1 MSGPNSPNAITARRR
16 SKGTRRS
23 VRIADRLAQSLIALG
38 GLGTILAVSMVC
50 VFLVWVVVPLFSSE
64 SISQSRT
71 ISTSAGDNDATPIHQ
86 VTNEYLNIGWTVWS
100 DGTLRSYRLD
110 NGQQLT
116 TKNLAS
122 GNRRLTAWAFT
133 DDGGIA
139 LGFDDGSV
147 QLGRAQFTT
156 EFVLG
161 DDITD
166 GLRKLKAG
174 EITSFRSG
182 MIQKTPE
189 NQFRLQELSIE
200 LEEPITVKQGVPVHL
215 IDLSV
220 PHRSSDGEATLTGG
234 SEILA
239 VLTQDGELR
248 IATVRRTKN
257 ILTGTVKTR
266 LREGTVQIDD
276 KDQASLPVR
285 LKLAGLGDS
294 VCLVWNDGRLIRFD
308 TRKTTAPIFAEELDV
323 VPGDA
328 TLTSLEFLIGKSS
341 LVVGD
346 SNGKVSVWFRVKPD
360 DAKTPDGAVLV
371 KGHEL
376 PGGTS
381 AVTALAASNRSRMLA
396 AGFENGDVS
405 LYHVTSE
412 QNLASSRIESG
423 SPIRLLTLAPKDDA
437 LLGLTD
443 EGSALWQVDAPH
455 PESTLS
461 SIFTPVWYEGY
472 ESSKDVWQS
481 SSGTDDFEP
490 KYGIYPLVFGTLKAT
505 LYSMLFGAPLALLAA
520 IYTSEFLKPQAR
532 ARVKP
537 TIEIMASLPSVVLGF
552 LAALF
557 FAPLVED
564 VVPQMLTSLATV
576 PFAVLTGAYLWQLIP
591 HSTALRIQWLR
602 LPLVFVSMC
611 GGIGLACVAGPL
623 TETWLFAGDIKAW
636 LDGQVG
642 TGTGGWMIL
651 VMPLSIVTV
660 FTLSNSVITPAVRRM
675 VGVSRTQFV
684 LIDLGRFLATC
695 VLTIVFAWTISASLS
710 SLAWDPRGSFV
721 DTYIQRNALVV
732 GFIMG
737 FAIIPI
743 IYTISDDALAS
754 VPESLR
760 AGSLGAGA
768 TQWQTATR
776 IIIPTA
782 MSGLFSAMMVGL
794 GRAVGETMI
803 VLMAAGNTP
812 VMDWNIFNGFRTL
825 SANIAVEL
833 PEAVRDST
841 HYRMLYL
848 AALVLFILT
857 FCLNTVAEIIRLRFR
872 KKAFQL

>member
-1 MSGPNSPNAITARRR
+1 MNNPESPNSVTARRR

-23 VRIADRLAQSLIALG
+23 VRIADRLAKALIALG

-64 SISQSRT
+64 SLSESRA
-71 ISTSAGDNDATPIHQ
+71 ISTRPADGGVQPIHQ
-86 VTNEYLNIGWTVWS
+86 VTNEYLNIGWTAWS

-110 NGQQLT
+110 SGAELTSKQLVSDGR
-116 TKNLAS
+116 K
-122 GNRRLTAWAFT
+122 LTAWAFT
-133 DDGGIA
+133 QDGGIA

-156 EFVLG
+156 DFVLG

-166 GLRKLKAG
+166 DLRKLDVG
-174 EITSFRSG
+174 EIASFRSG

-189 NQFRLQELSIE
+189 NQFRLQELSVE
-200 LEEPITVKQGVPVHL
+200 LQDPITVKQDVPIHL
-215 IDLSV
+215 IDLSI
-220 PHRSSDGEATLTGG
+220 PHRADGGASLTGG

-239 VLTQDGELR
+239 VLTQDGDLR
-248 IATVRRTKN
+248 IATVRRTRN
-257 ILTGTVKTR
+257 ILTGEVKTR
-266 LREGTVQIDD
+266 LKEGKVQIAPGDD
-276 KDQASLPVR
+276 RPLPTW

-294 VCLVWNDGRLIRFD
+294 VCLAWEDGRLLRYD
-308 TRKTTAPIFAEELDV
+308 TRKTTEPVFAEELDV
-323 VPGDA
+323 VDDGA
-328 TLTSLEFLIGKSS
+328 ALTSLQFLIGKSS
-341 LVVGD
+341 LVVGN
-346 SNGKVSVWFRVKPD
+346 SKGEVSVWFRIKPD

-376 PGGTS
+376 PGGDS
-381 AVTALAASNRSRMLA
+381 AVTALGASGRSRLLA
-396 AGFENGDVS
+396 AGFDSGEVS

-412 QNLASSRIESG
+412 QKLVSSKVESAT
-423 SPIRLLTLAPKDDA
+423 PVRLLALAPKDDA

-443 EGSALWQVDAPH
+443 KGSALWHVDAPH

-472 ESSKDVWQS
+472 ESSEDVWQS

-490 KYGIYPLVFGTLKAT
+490 KYGLYPLVFGTLKAT

-520 IYTSEFLKPQAR
+520 IYTSEFLKPQVR
-532 ARVKP
+532 SRVKP

-564 VVPQMLTSLATV
+564 VVPQMLTSLVSV
-576 PFAVLTGAYLWQLIP
+576 PFAILLGAYLWQLIP
-591 HSTALRIQWLR
+591 HSTALKIQWLR

-611 GGIGLACVAGPL
+611 VGIGLACVTGAF
-623 TETWLFAGDIKAW
+623 TEAWLFAGDIKAW
-636 LDGQVG
+636 LDGQIG
-642 TGTGGWMIL
+642 SGTGGWMIL
-651 VMPLSIVTV
+651 LMPLCTV
-660 FTLSNSVITPAVRRM
+660 AVFMISNSAVTPAIRRLTAI
-675 VGVSRTQFV
+675 SRSQFV
-684 LIDLGRFLATC
+684 IIDLARFLATC
-695 VLTIVFAWTISASLS
+695 SVTILVAWLIAASLS
-710 SLAWDPRGSFV
+710 AAGFDPRGSVV
-721 DTYIQRNALVV
+721 DTYVQRNALVV

-743 IYTISDDALAS
+743 IYTISDDALSA

-848 AALVLFILT
+848 AALCLFALT

>member
-1 MSGPNSPNAITARRR
+1 MNAPDSPSSVIARRR

-23 VRIADRLAQSLIALG
+23 VRIADRLAKSLIALG

-64 SISQSRT
+64 SLSDSRS
-71 ISTSAGDNDATPIHQ
+71 ISTRTADDGVRPIHQ
-86 VTNEYLNIGWTVWS
+86 VTNEYLNIGWTAWS

-110 NGQQLT
+110 NGAELTSKQLVDNDR
-116 TKNLAS
+116 K
-122 GNRRLTAWAFT
+122 LTAWAFT
-133 DDGGIA
+133 QDGGIA
-139 LGFDDGSV
+139 LGFDNGSV
-147 QLGRAQFTT
+147 QLGRAHFTT
-156 EFVLG
+156 DFVLG

-166 GLRKLKAG
+166 ELRKLEVG
-174 EITSFRSG
+174 EIASFRAG
-182 MIQKTPE
+182 MVQKTPE
-189 NQFRLQELSIE
+189 DQFRLQELSVE
-200 LEEPITVKQGVPVHL
+200 LQDPITVKQDVPIHL
-215 IDLSV
+215 IDLSI
-220 PHRSSDGEATLTGG
+220 PHRSDGGATLTGG

-239 VLTQDGELR
+239 VLTQDGDLR
-248 IATVRRTKN
+248 IATVRRTRN
-257 ILTGTVKTR
+257 ILTGEVKTR
-266 LREGTVQIDD
+266 LKEGKVQIDTG
-276 KDQASLPVR
+276 KDASLPAW

-294 VCLVWNDGRLIRFD
+294 VCLVWEDGRLLRYD
-308 TRKTTAPIFAEELDV
+308 TRKTTEPVFAEELDV
-323 VPGDA
+323 VDEGA
-328 TLTSLEFLIGKSS
+328 TLTSLQFLIGKSS
-341 LVVGD
+341 LIVGN
-346 SNGKVSVWFRVKPD
+346 SKGEVSVWFRIKPD
-360 DAKTPDGAVLV
+360 DATTPDGAVLV

-376 PGGTS
+376 PGGDS
-381 AVTALAASNRSRMLA
+381 AVTALGASGRSRLLT
-396 AGFENGDVS
+396 AGFDSGDVS

-412 QNLASSRIESG
+412 QKLASSKVESG
-423 SPIRLLTLAPKDDA
+423 APIRLLALAPKDDA

-443 EGSALWQVDAPH
+443 EGSALWRVDAPH

-472 ESSKDVWQS
+472 ESTEDVWQS

-490 KYGIYPLVFGTLKAT
+490 KYGLYPLVFGTLKAT

-520 IYTSEFLKPQAR
+520 VYTSEFLKPHVR
-532 ARVKP
+532 SRVKP

-564 VVPQMLTSLATV
+564 VVPQMLTSLASV
-576 PFAVLTGAYLWQLIP
+576 PFAVLLGAYLWQLIP

-602 LPLVFVSMC
+602 LPLVFVSIC
-611 GGIGLACVAGPL
+611 VGIGLACVTGSV
-623 TETWLFAGDIKAW
+623 TEAWLFAGDIKAW
-636 LDGQVG
+636 LDGQIG
-642 TGTGGWMIL
+642 SGTGGWMIL
-651 VMPLSIVTV
+651 LMPLCTV
-660 FTLSNSVITPAVRRM
+660 AVFMISNSTVTPAIRRLTAIT
-675 VGVSRTQFV
+675 RTQFV
-684 LIDLGRFLATC
+684 MIDLARFLTTC
-695 VLTIVFAWTISASLS
+695 AVTLLVAWLISASLS
-710 SLAWDPRGSFV
+710 GAGFDPRGSFV
-721 DTYIQRNALVV
+721 DTYVQRNALVV

-743 IYTISDDALAS
+743 IYTISDDALSA

-768 TQWQTATR
+768 TPWQTATR

-782 MSGLFSAMMVGL
+782 MSGLFSAVMVGL

-848 AALVLFILT
+848 AALCLFALT
-857 FCLNTVAEIIRLRFR
+857 FLLNTVAEVIRLRFR